1 MFLLCHYYKIKGL
14 VTSIETDNELQLIC
28 LAKQGDSM
36 AMKAVYSA
44 YIRYLTAVCSRYIVN
59 NEDVKDVLQDSF
71 LKIFSGI
78 ASFEYRGKGSLK
90 GWITKITVNE
100 TLKFLQK
107 NNRFEFVEISELDHD
122 CPDEEPDIDSLPSS
136 ALFNMI
142 RELPDGYRTIF
153 NLYVIEN
160 KSHKEIAK
168 LLGIKE
174 STSASQLHRAKSL
187 LATKIRQYN
196 S

>member
-1 MFLLCHYYKIKGL
+1 
-14 VTSIETDNELQLIC
+14 
-28 LAKQGDSM
+28 M
-36 AMKAVYSA
+36 AMKTVYST
-44 YIRYLTAVCSRYIVN
+44 YIRYLAAICSRYIVN

-78 ASFEYRGKGSLK
+78 ASFEYRGRGSLK

-107 NNRFEFVEISELDHD
+107 NNRFEFVEISEKEHD
-122 CPDEEPDIDSLPSS
+122 KPDEEPDVDALPSS
-136 ALFNMI
+136 VLFNLI

-168 LLGIKE
+168 LLDIKE

>member
-1 MFLLCHYYKIKGL
+1 MR
-14 VTSIETDNELQLIC
+14 T
-28 LAKQGDSM
+28 
-36 AMKAVYSA
+36 VYST
-44 YIRYLTAVCSRYIVN
+44 YVRYLAAICSRYIVN
-59 NEDVKDVLQDSF
+59 NENVKDVLQDSF

-90 GWITKITVNE
+90 GWMTKITVNE

-107 NNRFEFVEISELDHD
+107 NNRLEFVEISEQEHD
-122 CPDEEPDIDSLPSS
+122 RPDEELDVDVLPSS
-136 ALFNMI
+136 VLFDMI

-153 NLYVIEN
+153 NLYVVEN

-168 LLGIKE
+168 LLDIKE

-196 S
+196 SYTPALHYYE

>member
-1 MFLLCHYYKIKGL
+1 M
-14 VTSIETDNELQLIC
+14 VSIETDNEEQL
-28 LAKQGDSM
+28 LNLVKQGDPM
-36 AMKAVYSA
+36 AMRTVYA
-44 YIRYLTAVCSRYIVN
+44 TYVRYLAAICSRYIIN
-59 NEDVKDVLQDSF
+59 DEDVKDVLQDSF
-71 LKIFSGI
+71 LKIFSSI
-78 ASFEYRGKGSLK
+78 TSFEYRGKGSLK
-90 GWITKITVNE
+90 GWITRITVNE

-107 NNRFEFVEISELDHD
+107 NNRFEFVEISEQEHD
-122 CPDEEPDIDSLPSS
+122 KPDEEPDVDALPLSV
-136 ALFNMI
+136 LFQLI

-168 LLGIKE
+168 LLDIKE

-187 LATKIRQYN
+187 LATKIRRYN

>member
-1 MFLLCHYYKIKGL
+1 MSK
-14 VTSIETDNELQLIC
+14 ETDNELQL
-28 LAKQGDSM
+28 LGLVRQGNAM
-36 AMKAVYSA
+36 AMRRLYST
-44 YIRYLTAVCSRYIVN
+44 YIRYLAAICSRYVVN

-71 LKIFSGI
+71 IKIFSNI
-78 ASFEYRGKGSLK
+78 ASFEYKGKGSLK
-90 GWITKITVNE
+90 GWITRIVVNE
-100 TLKFLQK
+100 SLKFLQRD
-107 NNRFEFVEISELDHD
+107 NRFEFVEISEHKHD
-122 CPDEEPDIDSLPSS
+122 QPDEEPDVETLPSS
-136 ALFNMI
+136 VLFNLI
-142 RELPDGYRTIF
+142 RELPDGYRAIF

-168 LLGIKE
+168 LLDIKE

>member
-1 MFLLCHYYKIKGL
+1 M
-14 VTSIETDNELQLIC
+14 VSIETDNEEQL
-28 LAKQGDSM
+28 LNLVKQGDPM
-36 AMKAVYSA
+36 AMRTVYA
-44 YIRYLTAVCSRYIVN
+44 TYVRYLAAVCSRYIIN
-59 NEDVKDVLQDSF
+59 DEDVKDVLQDSF
-71 LKIFSGI
+71 LKIFSSI
-78 ASFEYRGKGSLK
+78 TSFEYRGKGSLK
-90 GWITKITVNE
+90 GWITRITVNE

-107 NNRFEFVEISELDHD
+107 NNRFEFVEISEQEYDK
-122 CPDEEPDIDSLPSS
+122 PDEEPDVDSLPSS
-136 ALFNMI
+136 VLFQLI

-168 LLGIKE
+168 LLDIKE

-187 LATKIRQYN
+187 LATKIRRYN

>member
-1 MFLLCHYYKIKGL
+1 MG
-14 VTSIETDNELQLIC
+14 SIETDNELQLLC
-28 LAKQGDSM
+28 LVKQGDAM
-36 AMKAVYSA
+36 AMKTVYST
-44 YIRYLTAVCSRYIVN
+44 YIRYLAAICSRYIVN

-71 LKIFSGI
+71 LKIFSGS
-78 ASFEYRGKGSLK
+78 ASFEYRGRGSLK

-107 NNRFEFVEISELDHD
+107 NNRFEFVEISEQEHD
-122 CPDEEPDIDSLPSS
+122 KPDEEPDVDALPSS
-136 ALFNMI
+136 VLFNLI

-168 LLGIKE
+168 LLDIKE

>member
-1 MFLLCHYYKIKGL
+1 M
-14 VTSIETDNELQLIC
+14 VSIETDNEEQL
-28 LAKQGDSM
+28 LNLVKQGDPK
-36 AMKAVYSA
+36 AMRTVYA
-44 YIRYLTAVCSRYIVN
+44 TYVRYLAAICSRYIIN
-59 NEDVKDVLQDSF
+59 DEDVKDVLQDSF
-71 LKIFSGI
+71 LKIFSSI
-78 ASFEYRGKGSLK
+78 TSFEYRGKGSLK
-90 GWITKITVNE
+90 GWITRITVNE

-107 NNRFEFVEISELDHD
+107 NNRFEFVEISEQEHD
-122 CPDEEPDIDSLPSS
+122 KPDEEPDVDALPSS
-136 ALFNMI
+136 VVFQLI

-168 LLGIKE
+168 LLDIKE

-187 LATKIRQYN
+187 LATKIRRYN

>member
-1 MFLLCHYYKIKGL
+1 MR
-14 VTSIETDNELQLIC
+14 T
-28 LAKQGDSM
+28 
-36 AMKAVYSA
+36 VYA
-44 YIRYLTAVCSRYIVN
+44 TYVRYLAAICSRYIIN
-59 NEDVKDVLQDSF
+59 DEDVKDVLQDSF
-71 LKIFSGI
+71 LKIFSSI
-78 ASFEYRGKGSLK
+78 TSFEYRGKGSLK
-90 GWITKITVNE
+90 GWITRITVNE

-107 NNRFEFVEISELDHD
+107 NNRFEFVEISEQEHD
-122 CPDEEPDIDSLPSS
+122 KPDEEPDVDALPSS
-136 ALFNMI
+136 VLFQLI

-168 LLGIKE
+168 LLDIKE

-187 LATKIRQYN
+187 LATKIRRYN

>member
-1 MFLLCHYYKIKGL
+1 MW
-14 VTSIETDNELQLIC
+14 
-28 LAKQGDSM
+28 
-36 AMKAVYSA
+36 
-44 YIRYLTAVCSRYIVN
+44 
-59 NEDVKDVLQDSF
+59 
-71 LKIFSGI
+71 
-78 ASFEYRGKGSLK
+78 
-90 GWITKITVNE
+90 WITKITVNE

-107 NNRFEFVEISELDHD
+107 NNRFEFVEISEQEHD
-122 CPDEEPDIDSLPSS
+122 KPDEEPDVDALPSS
-136 ALFNMI
+136 VLFNLI

-168 LLGIKE
+168 LLDIKE